1 MTMFDA
7 KYNSLFD
14 NTWFRIAV
22 NCALFVVWVGVA
34 YGTLAAR

>member
-1 MTMFDA
+1 MFDA

-14 NTWFRIAV
+14 NTAFRIVV
-22 NCALFVVWVGVA
+22 NCALFVVWAGVA